1 MTDNDEKIEQVPI
14 PEKTPVHDEVDADE
28 IHEEVADAA
37 DEEIKGTV
45 LKVKGDPKELAP
57 QERKKRVKNL
67 AGAITHGVR
76 KHGEIVVRA
85 FGPMAVYKAVKAL
98 AIARGYVATQ
108 GYDLYC
114 APAYASAQMG
124 GQEKTGIKF
133 LCFVSKNDK

>member
-1 MTDNDEKIEQVPI
+1 MNGNADEKDDVVEQGL
-14 PEKTPVHDEVDADE
+14 
-28 IHEEVADAA
+28 
-37 DEEIKGTV
+37 DEEIHDVEADDETKGTV
-45 LKVKGDPKELAP
+45 LKVKGDPKDISPAD
-57 QERKKRVKNL
+57 RKKRVKNL

-114 APAYASAQMG
+114 APAYANAQMG

-133 LCFVSKNDK
+133 LCFVSKNEK